1 MADVYEELQGMIGSE
16 EGPFE
21 SAYEINRAMIFHW
34 CKAMDDRNP
43 LYINE
48 DYARNSRYG
57 GIIAPPPAAQAF
69 RETPW
74 PEPEVKA
81 AKPGY
86 QDSVMEKL
94 HKAGY
99 TQTVAT
105 TNGWE
110 FFHPLRI
117 GDRIRIKRRL
127 ASISPE
133 KKTRTGV
140 GFFVTNEQIYVNQKN
155 EVACVQS
162 FTTLH
167 FKPPQA
173 GKE

>member
-1 MADVYEELQGMIGSE
+1 MTEIYDELQALIGSE
-16 EGPFE
+16 EGPAE
-21 SAYEINRAMIFHW
+21 SVYEINKAMILHW

-43 LYINE
+43 LYTNE
-48 DYARNSRYG
+48 EYARKSKYG

-69 RETPW
+69 REGPW
-74 PEPEVKA
+74 PEPEKNEETS
-81 AKPGY
+81 GY
-86 QDSVMEKL
+86 GDTLRETL

-110 FFHPLRI
+110 FLRPLRV
-117 GDRIRIKRRL
+117 GDRISVKRRL
-127 ASISPE
+127 ASVSTE

-140 GFFVTNEQIYVNQKN
+140 GFFVTNEQIYLNQRGEK
-155 EVACVQS
+155 VAVQS

-167 FKPPQA
+167 FKPPQR
-173 GKE
+173 